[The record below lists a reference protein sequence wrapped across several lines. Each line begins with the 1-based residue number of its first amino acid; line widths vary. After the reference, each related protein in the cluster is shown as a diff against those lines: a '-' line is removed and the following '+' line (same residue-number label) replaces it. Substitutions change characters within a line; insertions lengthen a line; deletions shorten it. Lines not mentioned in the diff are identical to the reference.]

1 MLVSA
6 LFTSVGINSSLCLIF
21 FMLYSVLRK
30 QPSNYDVYIPRLL
43 SNGKHK
49 HVSDFG
55 LTRCLPSPSWVN
67 KAWELSEDELL
78 SLSGLDAVVFIRML
92 IFSLKVFSV
101 TGAIGIFLLLPVNCL
116 GTQLE
121 HFDFSNLTNNSLD
134 LFSISNVNNGSK
146 SLWVHFVAVYIV
158 TFWVCYLLYH
168 EYMYISAKRID
179 YFHSSRP
186 QPHHFTVLIHSIPVF
201 DGRSISTSIERF
213 FRNYYPST
221 YFSHVVIRRT
231 NRLRK
236 LVTNAKSLYK
246 RTMEIRRKT
255 KSSDNPQGGCFG
267 FIRRRVDNVVHIEKK
282 LKDIAEYVK
291 MEQSGIF
298 STGEVTRAAFVS
310 FNSRHAAAS
319 AYHMRLAVNPTH
331 WITERAPEPH
341 DVYWP
346 FFSSSFIRRWI
357 CRLAVIVGFT
367 LFTLIFLIPVVVV
380 QGLTN
385 LNQLEDWFP
394 FLTIIFSIPY
404 VTSVITGYLPNVIL
418 QLFLKFVPHVMKFLT
433 SIEGYI
439 SHSEIVNSACN
450 KVIWF
455 TIWNVFFATVFSGSA
470 LYQISIILDPSNILS
485 RLAVAV
491 PAQASFF
498 IAYVVTSGWTGTASD
513 LLRVIPLI
521 ISLARRSLLGTTE
534 DRTPD
539 DEQLEVPTI
548 QYHKEFPQV
557 LFFGLLGITYF
568 FLAPLIL
575 PFLLIYFCFAYIIF
589 RNQFINV
596 YGHDYETGGKF
607 WPVVHNTMIFSLLL
621 MHAIAVGTFTLKKLS
636 GASSMLF
643 PLPIFTLIFNEYCRK
658 RFLPTFQ
665 AYSAETLI
673 KKDRQD
679 QNDPTMSEFLN
690 KLETAYQD
698 PALMPMP
705 FPTDPESLT
714 SFLQSMR
721 I

>member
-30 QPSNYDVYIPRLL
+30 QPTNYDVYIPRLLL

-101 TGAIGIFLLLPVNCL
+101 TCAIGIFLLLPVNCS

-146 SLWVHFVAVYIV
+146 SLWIHFVAVYIV

-236 LVTNAKSLYK
+236 LVANAKSLYK
-246 RTMEIRRKT
+246 RTTEIRRKT
-255 KSSDNPQGGCFG
+255 KASDNHRGGCFG
-267 FIRRRVDNVVHIEKK
+267 FVRRRVDNVVHIEKK

-298 STGEVTRAAFVS
+298 SAGEETRAAFVS
-310 FNSRHAAAS
+310 FNSRHAAATS
-319 AYHMRLAVNPTH
+319 YHMRLAVNPTH

-394 FLTIIFSIPY
+394 FLTIIFSMPY

-418 QLFLKFVPHVMKFLT
+418 QLSLKIVPHVMKFLT

-450 KVIWF
+450 KVIRF

-470 LYQISIILDPSNILS
+470 MYQISIILDPSNILS

-513 LLRVIPLI
+513 LLRV
-521 ISLARRSLLGTTE
+521 
-534 DRTPD
+534 
-539 DEQLEVPTI
+539 
-548 QYHKEFPQV
+548 

-575 PFLLIYFCFAYIIF
+575 PFLLIYFCFAYLIF

-596 YGHDYETGGKF
+596 YGQDYETGGKF

-665 AYSAETLI
+665 AYSAESLI

-690 KLETAYQD
+690 ELETAYQD

>member
-168 EYMYISAKRID
+168 
-179 YFHSSRP
+179 
-186 QPHHFTVLIHSIPVF
+186 
-201 DGRSISTSIERF
+201 
-213 FRNYYPST
+213 
-221 YFSHVVIRRT
+221 
-231 NRLRK
+231 
-236 LVTNAKSLYK
+236 TNAKSLYK